1 MTGAETGD
9 GRRARTGRDAPLTRD
24 EITATALRAAER
36 GELDAMTMRSLADE
50 LGVTAMALYSHVASK
65 DEILDEIIDA
75 VLAHEAM
82 PPPVD
87 GADWKAWTLTAAE
100 RLQGVLVRYPA
111 LLDRYCRRPVG
122 VPAALRRMEASL
134 EVLRGAGFDAD
145 ECVAAYATVHT
156 YTLGFAALEI
166 ARQVSSRV
174 DTRTSV
180 GTLTEASPHY
190 WPAFFASLDGSE
202 FPNLTRLT
210 PDLTTFT
217 TERQFHDGLLAVL
230 AGIDARRSS
239 RGAVPMA
246 TSSARPELVE
256 GARCR
261 RQRARLGEWIY
272 HGHVGRAEPGDVVAR
287 DREGCAI
294 DGNHRVHSPSER
306 LDSTPTWWGS
316 ASCEGVAIELN
327 RTPANCRGL

>member
-1 MTGAETGD
+1 MTSTNRGA
-9 GRRARTGRDAPLTRD
+9 GRGARTGRDAPLTRD

-50 LGVTAMALYSHVASK
+50 LGVTAMALYSHVANK

-75 VLAHEAM
+75 VLANVAM

-87 GADWKAWTLTAAE
+87 AADWKAWTLTAAE

-134 EVLRGAGFDAD
+134 EVLRGAGFHAD

-166 ARQVSSRV
+166 ARQVSGRADAPRGV
-174 DTRTSV
+174 AM
-180 GTLTEASPHY
+180 LTETSARY
-190 WPAFFASLDGSE
+190 WPAFFGSLDRSE

-230 AGIDARRSS
+230 DGIDARR
-239 RGAVPMA
+239 RN
-246 TSSARPELVE
+246 
-256 GARCR
+256 
-261 RQRARLGEWIY
+261 RARKSG
-272 HGHVGRAEPGDVVAR
+272 GRKQ
-287 DREGCAI
+287 REA
-294 DGNHRVHSPSER
+294 
-306 LDSTPTWWGS
+306 
-316 ASCEGVAIELN
+316 
-327 RTPANCRGL
+327 